1 MNRKEL
7 NTLLC
12 QAMGETNSKMY
23 EKDTYHQRDQMLRNH
38 LVIFRLLGEIL
49 EHVLPQEFDE

>member
-23 EKDTYHQRDQMLRNH
+23 EKDTYHQRDQMLRW
-38 LVIFRLLGEIL
+38 
-49 EHVLPQEFDE
+49 